1 MQFTTILSFQHLPN
15 SFCIV
20 DVADYIKNFT
30 WDDNKF
36 HRGRS
41 LVEIAGLI
49 SDVSSKSFILI
60 FLFFRK

>member
-1 MQFTTILSFQHLPN
+1 MTLL
-15 SFCIV
+15 V
-20 DVADYIKNFT
+20 DVIDYIRNFT

-49 SDVSSKSFILI
+49 SDVIME
-60 FLFFRK
+60 

>member
-1 MQFTTILSFQHLPN
+1 MISLFNDIAEVF
-15 SFCIV
+15 
-20 DVADYIKNFT
+20 DYIKNFT

-49 SDVSSKSFILI
+49 SEVSFKYQYCFCIENENY
-60 FLFFRK
+60 

>member
-1 MQFTTILSFQHLPN
+1 MKSTSNSRVTALSHSL
-15 SFCIV
+15 V
-20 DVADYIKNFT
+20 DVIEYIRNFT

-49 SDVSSKSFILI
+49 SDVRLEGK
-60 FLFFRK
+60 

>member
-1 MQFTTILSFQHLPN
+1 MKLTSSNKVRLKVSDCL
-15 SFCIV
+15 V
-20 DVADYIKNFT
+20 DVIDYIKNFS

-49 SDVSSKSFILI
+49 SDVSKPE
-60 FLFFRK
+60 

>member
-1 MQFTTILSFQHLPN
+1 MYKTYLI
-15 SFCIV
+15 IV

-49 SDVSSKSFILI
+49 SDVCIIIYLNSSFNLENENN
-60 FLFFRK
+60 R

>member
-1 MQFTTILSFQHLPN
+1 VLE
-15 SFCIV
+15 
-20 DVADYIKNFT
+20 YIKNFT

-49 SDVSSKSFILI
+49 SDVTIQCFNFHLENENN
-60 FLFFRK
+60 

>member
-1 MQFTTILSFQHLPN
+1 ML
-15 SFCIV
+15 IV

-49 SDVSSKSFILI
+49 SDVNYPLLVINLI
-60 FLFFRK
+60 ENENY

>member
-1 MQFTTILSFQHLPN
+1 MI
-15 SFCIV
+15 IV
-20 DVADYIKNFT
+20 DVADYIKHFT

-49 SDVSSKSFILI
+49 SDVMTKEIKYLHI
-60 FLFFRK
+60 ENEINR

>member
-1 MQFTTILSFQHLPN
+1 MVSRDLKIEVTKQQQ
-15 SFCIV
+15 V
-20 DVADYIKNFT
+20 DVADYIKNFN

-49 SDVSSKSFILI
+49 SD
-60 FLFFRK
+60 RMR